1 MSNQLIHE
9 PCSPHLQIYIF
20 SLKLNMNHPGLYRI
34 QTLDLCDTSAVLY
47 QVNCVYNK
55 PTQWSAPSLLVGSI
69 GRMVYWHRRD
79 QGFKSTR
86 TFQAFFS
93 NCKNCIYNCDDLLSF
108 HSSPCTYHK
117 NYMIIILTI
126 LFCCIQHCW
135 SWQVCKIH
143 IIYKPI
149 H

>member
-1 MSNQLIHE
+1 M
-9 PCSPHLQIYIF
+9 
-20 SLKLNMNHPGLYRI
+20 YRI
-34 QTLDLCDTSAVLY
+34 QTLDLCDTGAVLY

-108 HSSPCTYHK
+108 HSSPCTYYK

-126 LFCCIQHCW
+126 LLYISYTNLYTRVKYNALFNFLCC
-135 SWQVCKIH
+135 CKNRPLNIENDVGH
-143 IIYKPI
+143 YSVLALR
-149 H
+149 